1 MIYAG
6 ADLKWAA
13 ILNPRRRKRHKAK
26 YPLSQLSQQLSGFE
40 PLEDITIYTSVASMT
55 STGNT
60 SCCVSHATK
69 IFLIVSLELYG
80 VSSYD
85 VTAVGSQ
92 WGAWQTANSQREPGE
107 RLKIEVCQALTVMT
121 SLHTG

>member
-1 MIYAG
+1 
-6 ADLKWAA
+6 
-13 ILNPRRRKRHKAK
+13 
-26 YPLSQLSQQLSGFE
+26 
-40 PLEDITIYTSVASMT
+40 MT
-55 STGNT
+55 STGST

-107 RLKIEVCQALTVMT
+107 RLEIEVCQALTVMT
-121 SLHTG
+121 SRVREDKASVLSFRGLPARQLTRLGDVQPRLLLHLLILTAWLLLASSLP